1 MITVAKVIDGK
12 VISSG
17 SLVDLYPSFTFPPSG
32 PSKQWLAE
40 NDLVKVI
47 DHMEYDH
54 KTFKLVRVDPFLNEV
69 ANQWY
74 NFRLEELGYDEKTN
88 AKETQWSSIRA
99 RREHIMNRM
108 QWRFTRYDREVRLG
122 IEPTTDDIVK
132 LDGYMDAL
140 ANITD
145 QDDPFNIT
153 WPTPV

>member
-12 VISSG
+12 VISTG
-17 SLVDLYPSFTFPPSG
+17 SLVDLFPSFTFPPSG

-40 NDLVKVI
+40 NDLVIVV

-54 KTFKLVRVDPFLNEV
+54 KTFKLVRVDPFFNEV
-69 ANQWY
+69 TNQWY
-74 NFRLEELGYDEKTN
+74 NFRLDELGYDEKN
-88 AKETQWSSIRA
+88 QAKETQWSSIRA

-122 IEPTTDDIVK
+122 LEPTDDIAE

>member
-12 VISSG
+12 VISTG
-17 SLVDLYPSFTFPPSG
+17 SVYDLFPSFTFPPSG

-54 KTFKLVRVDPFLNEV
+54 KTFKLVRVEPFYNEV
-69 ANQWY
+69 TGQWY
-74 NFRLEELGYDEKTN
+74 NFRLDELDYDEKTKAN
-88 AKETQWSSIRA
+88 ETQWASIRA

-108 QWRFTRYDREVRLG
+108 QWRLTRYDREVRLG
-122 IEPTTDDIVK
+122 LEPSDDIAK
-132 LDGYMDAL
+132 LDAYMDAL

-145 QDDPFNIT
+145 QKDPFNIQ